1 MSGLKFDK
9 KMPKVISAKKH
20 AIIDYVHVAT
30 NMVVAAMFYRRNK
43 RAGLGAFFLAGSV
56 LANALMTD
64 YEYGVFRLYS
74 FKVHG
79 LLDYGVAAASAV
91 MPEILDLSHTSEG
104 RFFQLQGAGESLIA
118 GITDY
123 DDDSGAQ
130 RTGRRG
136 AGDRLRTRE
145 AA

>member
-1 MSGLKFDK
+1 MSGLKFDD

-30 NMVVAAMFYRRNK
+30 NMVVAALFYRRNK
-43 RAGLGAFFLAGSV
+43 RAGIGAFFLAGSV

-91 MPEILDLSHTSEG
+91 MPEILGISDDPEG
-104 RFFQLQGAGESLIA
+104 RFFKLQGVGESLIA
-118 GITDY
+118 GITNY
-123 DDDSGAQ
+123 DDDSGAR
-130 RTGRRG
+130 RTGSHRLD
-136 AGDRLRTRE
+136 DRLGIRR